1 MKEKLKEGTKVIYS
15 NSENPTLME
24 EVEVVSVDKKEG
36 VATLSNKVKVTR
48 LPNLEKVYKRVG
60 NKLQGFALPMN
71 PENEERFKR
80 FKAYFSIKRSIEKL
94 SSYGEEIKGWEI
106 SKLEKVQG
114 KLSKVINLIEEK

>member
-1 MKEKLKEGTKVIYS
+1 
-15 NSENPTLME
+15 
-24 EVEVVSVDKKEG
+24 
-36 VATLSNKVKVTR
+36 
-48 LPNLEKVYKRVG
+48 
-60 NKLQGFALPMN
+60 MN

-94 SSYGEEIKGWEI
+94 SSYGEDIKGWEI

>member
-1 MKEKLKEGTKVIYS
+1 MKEKLKRGIKVIYS

-36 VATLSNKVKVTR
+36 VAALSNKVKVTR
-48 LPNLEKVYKRVG
+48 LPNLDGVYKRVG
-60 NKLQGFALPMN
+60 NNLQGFALPMN

-94 SSYGEEIKGWEI
+94 ASYGDDIKGWEI